1 MLGDF
6 SFKRIVGTFIFD
18 MIAAIVA
25 LQLALQFR
33 FEIGKLP
40 AVLRDF
46 LESLGISTGVVWEGA
61 ASEALLMPQVFIL
74 VILIWSIVFNA
85 FSVYD
90 GRRNSTLIAEIK
102 NVMLAIATATLVFA
116 GVLFFTFRGTSRG
129 VFLLFFLI
137 NLFILVNSRVLWWV
151 YRFKSRNRIRNR
163 LSNVLIIG
171 AGEIGRQLHKSI
183 LESNN
188 YDLNLIGFL
197 DDDPDKQQTNTNEIL
212 GSVDDV
218 RSVIQQ
224 YGANDVILAL
234 PRYAHEKVNFLVS
247 ELHDLPV
254 KVWVVPDYFALT
266 LYKANMLEFAGFP
279 MLDLRAPAIDER
291 QRIAKRIF
299 DIVVTGFSL
308 IILIP
313 LFIAIAIIIKLDSP
327 GPIFFRQQRVGEN
340 GRFFKMYK
348 FRSMI
353 PDADKYLKKMFH
365 RDENGKL
372 VYKTE
377 DDPRITKV
385 GKFLRR
391 TSLDE
396 LPQLFNVI
404 LGDMSLVGPRPEIP
418 YLVEQYEPWQR
429 KRFAVPQG
437 ITGWWQIHGRSDKPM
452 HLHTEEDIYYV
463 QNYSFFFDLKILLMT
478 PATVLSRKGAF

>member
-1 MLGDF
+1 MLGGF
-6 SFKRIVGTFIFD
+6 SFRRIVGTFFFDLTATIFALI
-18 MIAAIVA
+18 IA
-25 LQLALQFR
+25 LKLR
-33 FEIGKLP
+33 FEIGLLP
-40 AVLRDF
+40 STWRDF
-46 LESLGISTGVVWEGA
+46 LESLGIETGIVWEGA
-61 ASEALLMPQVFIL
+61 ETEALLMPQVFIL
-74 VILIWSIVFNA
+74 VAIIWPIVFNS
-85 FSVYD
+85 FSIYD
-90 GRRNSTLIAEIK
+90 GRRNATLIAELK
-102 NVMLAIATATLVFA
+102 NVMLATGTATLIFA

-137 NLFILVNSRVLWWV
+137 NLFLLVNSRVLWWG
-151 YRFKSRNRIRNR
+151 YRYKAKNRIRNR

-171 AGEIGRQLHKSI
+171 AGEVGRQLQKNI
-183 LESNN
+183 EESNN
-188 YDLNLIGFL
+188 FNLNFIGFL
-197 DDDPDKQQTNTNEIL
+197 DDDPDKQKTYTYEIF
-212 GSVDDV
+212 GGVDDV
-218 RSVIQQ
+218 RGVIKH
-224 YGANDVILAL
+224 YNVNDVILAL

-247 ELHDLPV
+247 ELHDIPV

-266 LYKANMLEFAGFP
+266 LYKANMLEFAGIP
-279 MLDLRAPAIDER
+279 MLDLRAPAINER
-291 QRIAKRIF
+291 QRIAKRLF

-313 LFIAIAIIIKLDSP
+313 LFIIIAIIIKIDSR

-340 GRFFKMYK
+340 GQFFMMYK
-348 FRSMI
+348 FRSMV

-365 RDENGKL
+365 RDKTGNL

-377 DDPRITKV
+377 SDPRITRA

-391 TSLDE
+391 TSMDE
-396 LPQLFNVI
+396 LPQLFNVL

-452 HLHTEEDIYYV
+452 HLHTEDDIYYV
-463 QNYSFFFDLKILLMT
+463 QNYSLLFDLKILLMT
-478 PATVLSRKGAF
+478 PAVVLSRKGAF

>member
-1 MLGDF
+1 MFGGF

-18 MIAAIVA
+18 LIAAIVA

-40 AVLRDF
+40 AVLRDI
-46 LESLGISTGVVWEGA
+46 LESLGITTGVVWEGA
-61 ASEALLMPQVFIL
+61 ESADLLMPQVFIL
-74 VILIWSIVFNA
+74 VVLIWPIVFNA
-85 FSVYD
+85 YSVYD
-90 GRRNSTLIAEIK
+90 GRRNATLIAELK
-102 NVMLAIATATLVFA
+102 NVMLASATATLIFA

-129 VFLLFFLI
+129 VFVLFFLI
-137 NLFILVNSRVLWWV
+137 NLFILVNSRVLWWA
-151 YRFKSRNRIRNR
+151 YRFKSKNRIRNR
-163 LSNVLIIG
+163 SSNVLIIG
-171 AGEIGRQLHKSI
+171 AGEVGRQLHKSLI
-183 LESNN
+183 ESNN
-188 YDLNLIGFL
+188 YTVNFIGFL
-197 DDDPDKQQTNTNEIL
+197 DDDPQKQQIYSNEII
-212 GSVDDV
+212 GGADDVRRVIKQYEVDDV
-218 RSVIQQ
+218 V
-224 YGANDVILAL
+224 LTL

-254 KVWVVPDYFALT
+254 KVWVVPDYYALT
-266 LYKANMLEFAGFP
+266 LHKANMLEFAGIL
-279 MLDLRAPAIDER
+279 MLDLRAPAINER

-308 IILIP
+308 LVLFP
-313 LFIAIAIIIKLDSP
+313 LFIVITIIIKIESP
-327 GPIFFRQQRVGEN
+327 GPIFFRQERVGEN

-365 RDENGKL
+365 RDDNGNL

-377 DDPRITKV
+377 DDPRITRV

-418 YLVEQYEPWQR
+418 YLVEQYEPWQH

-463 QNYSFFFDLKILLMT
+463 QNYSFLFDVKILLLT
-478 PATVLSRKGAF
+478 PSVVLSRKGAF

>member
-1 MLGDF
+1 
-6 SFKRIVGTFIFD
+6 
-18 MIAAIVA
+18 
-25 LQLALQFR
+25 
-33 FEIGKLP
+33 
-40 AVLRDF
+40 
-46 LESLGISTGVVWEGA
+46 
-61 ASEALLMPQVFIL
+61 
-74 VILIWSIVFNA
+74 
-85 FSVYD
+85 
-90 GRRNSTLIAEIK
+90 
-102 NVMLAIATATLVFA
+102 MLATATATLIFA

-129 VFLLFFLI
+129 VFVLFFLI

-151 YRFKSRNRIRNR
+151 YRFKSKNRFRNRS
-163 LSNVLIIG
+163 SNVLIIG
-171 AGEIGRQLHKSI
+171 AGEVGRQFHKSI
-183 LESNN
+183 EESNN
-188 YDLNLIGFL
+188 YNLNFIGFL
-197 DDDPDKQQTNTNEIL
+197 DDDPQKQQTHSNDIL
-212 GSVDDV
+212 GGADDVRRVLLQFEVDDV
-218 RSVIQQ
+218 V
-224 YGANDVILAL
+224 LAL

-247 ELHDLPV
+247 ELHDMPV

-279 MLDLRAPAIDER
+279 MLDLRAPALNDR
-291 QRIAKRIF
+291 QRLAKRIF
-299 DIVVTGFSL
+299 DILVTGFSI
-308 IILIP
+308 IILFP
-313 LFIAIAIIIKLDSP
+313 LFIVIAIIIKLDSP

-377 DDPRITKV
+377 DDPRITRV

-463 QNYSFFFDLKILLMT
+463 KN
-478 PATVLSRKGAF
+478 LSLIHI

>member
-1 MLGDF
+1 MFGGF
-6 SFKRIVGTFIFD
+6 SFKRIVGTLIFD
-18 MIAAIVA
+18 LSAAIIA
-25 LQLALQFR
+25 LLLALQMR

-40 AVLRDF
+40 SALRDF
-46 LESLGISTGVVWEGA
+46 LGSLGITTGVVWEGA
-61 ASEALLMPQVFIL
+61 ETEALLMPQVFIL
-74 VILIWSIVFNA
+74 VIVIWPIVFNA

-90 GRRNSTLIAEIK
+90 GRRNATLIAELK
-102 NVMLAIATATLVFA
+102 NVMLAAGTATLIFA

-137 NLFILVNSRVLWWV
+137 NLFILVNTRVLWWV
-151 YRFKSRNRIRNR
+151 YRFKSKNQIRNR
-163 LSNVLIIG
+163 SSNVLIIG
-171 AGEIGRQLHKSI
+171 AGEVGRQLQKNI
-183 LESNN
+183 RESNN
-188 YDLNLIGFL
+188 FELNIVGFL
-197 DDDPDKQQTNTNEIL
+197 DDDPQKQQDYSNEIL
-212 GSVDDV
+212 GRADDT
-218 RSVIQQ
+218 RTVIKQ
-224 YGANDVILAL
+224 YEINEVIFAL
-234 PRYAHEKVNFLVS
+234 PRYAHEKLSVLIS

-254 KVWVVPDYFALT
+254 KVWVIPDYFALT
-266 LYKANMLEFAGFP
+266 IYKANMHEFAGLP
-279 MLDLRAPAIDER
+279 MLDLRAPALNNR
-291 QRIAKRIF
+291 QLITKRIF
-299 DIVVTGFSL
+299 DIVLTGFSL
-308 IILIP
+308 IILFP
-313 LFIAIAIIIKLDSP
+313 LFLAISIIIKIDSP
-327 GPIFFRQQRVGEN
+327 GPIFFRQERVGEN

-365 RDENGKL
+365 RDKNGNL

-377 DDPRITKV
+377 DDPRITRV

-418 YLVEQYEPWQR
+418 LIVEQYEPWQR

-452 HLHTEEDIYYV
+452 HLHTEEDIFYV
-463 QNYSFFFDLKILLMT
+463 QNYSLLLDLMILFKT
-478 PATVLSRKGAF
+478 PIVVLRTRGAF

>member
-171 AGEIGRQLHKSI
+171 AGEIGRQLHK
-183 LESNN
+183 
-188 YDLNLIGFL
+188 
-197 DDDPDKQQTNTNEIL
+197 
-212 GSVDDV
+212 
-218 RSVIQQ
+218 
-224 YGANDVILAL
+224 
-234 PRYAHEKVNFLVS
+234 
-247 ELHDLPV
+247 
-254 KVWVVPDYFALT
+254 
-266 LYKANMLEFAGFP
+266 
-279 MLDLRAPAIDER
+279 
-291 QRIAKRIF
+291 
-299 DIVVTGFSL
+299 
-308 IILIP
+308 
-313 LFIAIAIIIKLDSP
+313 
-327 GPIFFRQQRVGEN
+327 
-340 GRFFKMYK
+340 
-348 FRSMI
+348 
-353 PDADKYLKKMFH
+353 
-365 RDENGKL
+365 
-372 VYKTE
+372 
-377 DDPRITKV
+377 
-385 GKFLRR
+385 
-391 TSLDE
+391 
-396 LPQLFNVI
+396 
-404 LGDMSLVGPRPEIP
+404 
-418 YLVEQYEPWQR
+418 
-429 KRFAVPQG
+429 
-437 ITGWWQIHGRSDKPM
+437 
-452 HLHTEEDIYYV
+452 
-463 QNYSFFFDLKILLMT
+463 
-478 PATVLSRKGAF
+478 AF